1 MWITVELF
9 TDFLAIIHQE
19 AIYFRKEDPVLSDNK
34 IVSYKKPFRPRV
46 GTMILLV
53 ILVYIAAVA
62 WNYLK
67 KEHVS
72 IYEVNETSIAD
83 DSTLTGFIIRN
94 EEVIRSE
101 ESGYVNFYHADQS
114 KVGKNEVV
122 YTLDGSGSIGE
133 LLEQVGADS
142 TATAADIANMRE
154 VISDF
159 YTNFKTSSY
168 YNIKDFHYNI
178 ENTIFEQSRD
188 NLYSD
193 LKKQLSENNFT
204 EDFTRCRSKASGILS
219 YSIDGYEEMTPES
232 VTPELFQKVASVERR
247 QLSSSEKIEK
257 DTPVYKL
264 VSNEDWKIILLLTEE
279 LEAKLREMD
288 TVRVT
293 VKRDNVS
300 FNAELSIQNNGGTN
314 FAVLSMSRFMGRYL
328 NDRFLDIE
336 LNLNSAEGFKIPNS
350 SILTKELAMIP
361 ENLATSGGDD
371 AEKGVL
377 RLIYDKEG
385 GSRKEFMS
393 LADCP
398 VSDGYYYVSESVLKP
413 GDTIIDPSNNE
424 PYIVQ
429 ETAEEEGVYCV
440 NMGYCQFKKIE
451 KIYENNEYTIISSD
465 TTGGIS
471 NFDHIVV
478 NPERINE
485 DDFVQ

>member
-1 MWITVELF
+1 MN
-9 TDFLAIIHQE
+9 
-19 AIYFRKEDPVLSDNK
+19 DNK
-34 IVSYKKPFRPRV
+34 VVQYKKPFRPRV
-46 GTMILLV
+46 GTMILFI
-53 ILVYIAAVA
+53 ILIYIAVVA
-62 WNYLK
+62 WNYFK
-67 KEHVS
+67 KEHIS

-83 DSTLTGFIIRN
+83 DSTITGFIIRN

-122 YTLDGSGSIGE
+122 YTLDSNGTLSD
-133 LLEQVGADS
+133 LLDKVGADS
-142 TATAADIANMRE
+142 MATAADIANMRE
-154 VISDF
+154 VINDF
-159 YTNFKTSSY
+159 YTNFTPSAY
-168 YNIKDFHYNI
+168 YNVKDFHYNV

-193 LKKQLSENNFT
+193 LKKQLSANNFT
-204 EDFTRCRSKASGILS
+204 DDFTKCRSKASGILS

-232 VTPELFQKVASVERR
+232 VTPELFQKVASVERK

-279 LEAKLREMD
+279 LEAKLRELS

-293 VKRDNVS
+293 VKKDNVS
-300 FNAELSIQNNGGTN
+300 FNTELTIQNNGGAN
-314 FAVLSMSRFMGRYL
+314 FAVLSTSRFMGRYL

-336 LNLNSAEGFKIPNS
+336 LNLNAAEGFKIPNS
-350 SILTKELAMIP
+350 SILTKEMVMIP
-361 ENLATSGGDD
+361 ENLATAGGDD
-371 AEKGVL
+371 AEKGII
-377 RLIYDKEG
+377 RLLYDKEG
-385 GSRKEFMS
+385 SSRKEFTS

-398 VSDGYYYVSESVLKP
+398 VMDGYYYVSESMLKP

-424 PYIVQ
+424 PYTVQ
-429 ETAEEEGVYCV
+429 KVAEEEGVYCV

-451 KIYENNEYTIISSD
+451 KIYENNEYTIISSN
-465 TTGGIS
+465 TVGGIS

-485 DDFVQ
+485 DDFVE